1 MKYDV
6 CFYRRANKE
15 SEQLGQVKGF
25 LRKNMSSRMQ
35 VRIRPLHCT
44 GELRCKY
51 CKYSVT
57 FMTIC
62 KLFLIAQLNMF

>member
-15 SEQLGQVKGF
+15 SEQLGQVRGF
-25 LRKNMSSRMQ
+25 LRQNTSSSMQ

-44 GELRCKY
+44 GELRRKY
-51 CKYSVT
+51 CIYHVPFTTVCNLLLVT
-57 FMTIC
+57 RVNI
-62 KLFLIAQLNMF
+62 L